1 MEAHSINNSTAP
13 PTPRVSDL
21 RAEFVFQKTLVLS
34 ALAIVALLA
43 AMFLS
48 ILFHSFP
55 SLRAFG
61 LTFLFTKTW
70 NPVSQ
75 EFGALPFLVGTILTS
90 FLSLLICLP
99 FSLAISIFLGEYFR
113 EGPLSSFLKNVTELL
128 AGIPSVVYGFWGLFV
143 LVPIIRK
150 LEIKLGV
157 PPFGVGIFTA
167 SLILSVMIVPYAAS
181 IGREVISLVPADIK
195 EAAYALG
202 ATRQEVITKITL
214 PYARSGITAGVL
226 LALGRALGETMAV
239 TMVIGNSNILPR
251 GIFSPGN
258 TMASVIANEFTE
270 ATGKLY
276 LSSLLEIGLLL
287 FLVTTVINIMG
298 RYVIKKVSIEA

>member
-1 MEAHSINNSTAP
+1 MGIRSTNNSIVTASGIP
-13 PTPRVSDL
+13 GPQ
-21 RAEFVFQKTLVLS
+21 AEAVFRKILLLS
-34 ALAIVALLA
+34 ALVIVVLLA

-48 ILFHSFP
+48 VLLQSFP

-61 LTFLFTKTW
+61 LSFFFNKTW

-113 EGPLSSFLKNVTELL
+113 EGLLSSFLKNVTELL
-128 AGIPSVVYGFWGLFV
+128 AGIPSVIYGFWGLFV

-150 LEIKLGV
+150 LELKLGA

-167 SLILSVMIVPYAAS
+167 SVILSVMIVPYAAS

-202 ATRQEVITKITL
+202 ATRQEVITKIIL
-214 PYARSGITAGVL
+214 PYSRSGIMAGVL

-239 TMVIGNSNILPR
+239 TMVIGNSNLLPR
-251 GIFSPGN
+251 SIFSPGN

-270 ATGKLY
+270 ATGRLH

-287 FLVTTVINIMG
+287 FLVTTVVNIMG